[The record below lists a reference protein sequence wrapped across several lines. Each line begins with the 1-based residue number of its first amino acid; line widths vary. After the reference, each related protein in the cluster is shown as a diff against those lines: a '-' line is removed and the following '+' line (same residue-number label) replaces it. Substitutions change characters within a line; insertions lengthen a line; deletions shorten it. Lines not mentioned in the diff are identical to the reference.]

1 MLLKRRQLA
10 GWYSS
15 LAEWHPM
22 RLKNVRAIKGLVVGG
37 ALRESGDHTK
47 LPVRFYVWHVA
58 NRRILAG
65 DVCPRISR
73 SRGFYEVPFLYDT
86 AVHLRLM
93 QRLNAST
100 DHFAKNI

>member
-47 LPVRFYVWHVA
+47 LRVPFYVAHVA
-58 NRRILAG
+58 SRRILAE
-65 DVCPRISR
+65 DVCPQISR
-73 SRGFYEVPFLYDT
+73 SPGFYKVPFWYDT